1 MCRFGIAIVAMLALL
16 PSEVSAQGLR
26 VSTVVYDASRLDSTG
41 KEPVVSSNFSLFH
54 TGRVYDYVEAAGEV
68 VIFEPALK
76 RFTVLNSAQGVYTT
90 IAFAEIKRLLDAREP
105 KTQQYI
111 ADLINR
117 QSGEAER
124 AAKMLKF
131 QLHPSFETKFDA
143 ANGNLVLSAESW
155 KYSVST
161 REWAEPEQIEKY
173 LTYTD
178 WTAMLNCVLHP
189 SSMFPEPRLAL
200 NEELRKLNNRMP
212 VIVHLD
218 LRPDERRVLRAEHQ
232 FVLNLTDKDRSL
244 INGWNET
251 LKSNDLKKLPFRG
264 YQQAVLISQNR

>member
-1 MCRFGIAIVAMLALL
+1 
-16 PSEVSAQGLR
+16 
-26 VSTVVYDASRLDSTG
+26 
-41 KEPVVSSNFSLFH
+41 
-54 TGRVYDYVEAAGEV
+54 
-68 VIFEPALK
+68 
-76 RFTVLNSAQGVYTT
+76 
-90 IAFAEIKRLLDAREP
+90 
-105 KTQQYI
+105 
-111 ADLINR
+111 
-117 QSGEAER
+117 
-124 AAKMLKF
+124 
-131 QLHPSFETKFDA
+131 
-143 ANGNLVLSAESW
+143 
-155 KYSVST
+155 
-161 REWAEPEQIEKY
+161 
-173 LTYTD
+173 
-178 WTAMLNCVLHP
+178 MLNCVLHP